1 MRMVETH
8 YAAGTIQD
16 LEEERQRAIKDARK
30 LAALNAHV
38 AALETS
44 CTVAQ
49 ARVSDAALD
58 HLQMEYEVILARA
71 KMHNA
76 AMLSMSYLQF
86 GLLAVFVALA
96 AGSAFVFRLLS

>member
-1 MRMVETH
+1 MNIHVH
-8 YAAGTIQD
+8 YGPGSIHD
-16 LEEERQRAIKDARK
+16 PEEERALKDARK
-30 LAALNAHV
+30 LAALNAYIE
-38 AALETS
+38 ALETS
-44 CTVAQ
+44 CTVSR
-49 ARVSDAALD
+49 ARASDAALD